1 MKNSSSS
8 SGVLNNSQPK
18 ELPEK
23 GASSSGTL
31 SNNELDYY
39 DIDYPN
45 ANADADDAANTD
57 ADDDDT
63 HDDADEDG
71 MDPQPGPQP
80 DVNDYNNDPKQQL
93 DEQDPD
99 VAVIAEYPAR

>member
-8 SGVLNNSQPK
+8 SRVLNNSQPK

-31 SNNELDYY
+31 SDNELDYY
-39 DIDYPN
+39 NIDYP
-45 ANADADDAANTD
+45 NADADDAANTD

-63 HDDADEDG
+63 HDDADEGG

-80 DVNDYNNDPKQQL
+80 DVNDYNDDPNQQL
-93 DEQDPD
+93 DEQDPN
-99 VAVIAEYPAR
+99 VAVITEYPAR